1 MLQKYRLK
9 RREIAK
15 AKVSFG
21 WVEAHEE
28 CWGEGGESGR
38 RLSRSFRPLSVLV
51 EKNLSH
57 NKKAMETRGYGLP
70 ASTSPDQP
78 ADALGSSHPSFAHLK
93 RESPD
98 GTNWVVSIGLPLH
111 LPSRA
116 HPRISSRGKKK
127 FKNTK
132 KLLPLRPQK
141 NHLGRKACAVVRGRR
156 FFSFKRDLTSNII
169 VRVSVPRSPHPLPR
183 SFFWPA
189 SI

>member
-1 MLQKYRLK
+1 
-9 RREIAK
+9 
-15 AKVSFG
+15 
-21 WVEAHEE
+21 
-28 CWGEGGESGR
+28 
-38 RLSRSFRPLSVLV
+38 
-51 EKNLSH
+51 
-57 NKKAMETRGYGLP
+57 METRGYGLP

-98 GTNWVVSIGLPLH
+98 GTNWVVSIELPLH

-116 HPRISSRGKKK
+116 HPRISSRGRKQ

-132 KLLPLRPQK
+132 KTSSPPLRPQK

-169 VRVSVPRSPHPLPR
+169 VRVSVPRSPHPLFRAPFSGR
-183 SFFWPA
+183 HQFDLFLPKSDHYLLKR
-189 SI
+189 